1 MAEVMVSGEIGVS
14 AEALWK
20 LLSDFGSVGWM
31 QGVTRVEVSGE
42 GAGMTRAIFA
52 GGDESVL
59 EVLESLDEDA
69 RCLRYTITRN
79 NPLPVSD
86 YRAHCTAVDLGSERC
101 RLDWGCSFTPAGAD
115 EASATAVV
123 ESMYGVLIDWVR
135 QALEDG

>member
-14 AEALWK
+14 REALWK

-31 QGVTRVEVSGE
+31 QGVSKVEATGE

-52 GGDESVL
+52 GGDEAIL

-79 NPLPVSD
+79 NPLPVTD
-86 YRAHCTAVDLGSERC
+86 YHAHCTAVELGAERC
-101 RLDWGCSFTPAGAD
+101 RLDWGCSFAPAGAD
-115 EASATAVV
+115 EASAVAAV
-123 ESMYGVLIDWVR
+123 EGMYGVLIGWVR
-135 QALEDG
+135 DSLEAG